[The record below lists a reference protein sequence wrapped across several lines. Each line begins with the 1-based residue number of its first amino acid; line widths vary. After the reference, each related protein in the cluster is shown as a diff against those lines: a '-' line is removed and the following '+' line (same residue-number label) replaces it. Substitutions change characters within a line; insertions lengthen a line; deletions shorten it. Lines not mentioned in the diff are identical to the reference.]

1 MKIRLDLGFLDIKR
15 EISNEMG
22 ITLFT
27 SRKQPVSL
35 HVLWRSLR
43 SGLILLAVF
52 FYFFLLGP

>member
-22 ITLFT
+22 IPLFT

-35 HVLWRSLR
+35 HFLWRSLR
-43 SGLILLAVF
+43 SGLILAVF
-52 FYFFLLGP
+52 FNFFLLGP